1 MRRKLSQIQNIALN
15 QILQDSVQS
24 NIRFC
29 QQINYETSNK
39 KYYGLPFAI
48 DLWQLTL

>member
-15 QILQDSVQS
+15 QILQHSVQS
-24 NIRFC
+24 NIRFVNRST
-29 QQINYETSNK
+29 IETSNK

-48 DLWQLTL
+48 DL